1 MANSF
6 TKDMLTNLN
15 AFSKDFTTSAIF
27 GCSTLTRF
35 PPFTLLQ
42 ISFEISKVAFQQK
55 RKKIKTALKDYI
67 DEESS
72 KKLSLDLNLRPQELT
87 PENYLAIAEINS

>member
-1 MANSF
+1 
-6 TKDMLTNLN
+6 MLPGHSGLMQ
-15 AFSKDFTTSAIF
+15 TSW
-27 GCSTLTRF
+27 L
-35 PPFTLLQ
+35 
-42 ISFEISKVAFQQK
+42 EISKIAFQQK

>member
-1 MANSF
+1 MRMKA
-6 TKDMLTNLN
+6 
-15 AFSKDFTTSAIF
+15 
-27 GCSTLTRF
+27 
-35 PPFTLLQ
+35 
-42 ISFEISKVAFQQK
+42 FEISKVAFQQK

-72 KKLSLDLNLRPQELT
+72 KKLSLDLNLRLQELT

>member
-1 MANSF
+1 MRMKA
-6 TKDMLTNLN
+6 
-15 AFSKDFTTSAIF
+15 
-27 GCSTLTRF
+27 
-35 PPFTLLQ
+35 
-42 ISFEISKVAFQQK
+42 FEISKIAFQQK

>member
-1 MANSF
+1 MKA
-6 TKDMLTNLN
+6 
-15 AFSKDFTTSAIF
+15 
-27 GCSTLTRF
+27 
-35 PPFTLLQ
+35 
-42 ISFEISKVAFQQK
+42 FEISKVAFQQK

-87 PENYLAIAEINS
+87 PENYLAIAEINSWKLTHTQKLI